1 MWFMGKSGVDV
12 MNMENYFMDE
22 SYSAIFWSLFHED
35 CFVKPLS
42 LKADKNRKLDYSK
55 LIHYQHN

>member
-1 MWFMGKSGVDV
+1 

-22 SYSAIFWSLFHED
+22 SYSAIFWSLVHED
-35 CFVKPLS
+35 YFVKPLS
-42 LKADKNRKLDYSK
+42 LKADKNRKLVYSK